1 MQTRSNLRSAACL
14 LVAVA
19 LAHCSSDNGN
29 KPNPV
34 PTDIALLSGDHQV
47 GPAGTLLQNPIIVKV
62 TDADGNA
69 VKGVPVTFGVQTG
82 GGFLSQTA
90 ASTDPQGR
98 AATQWTLGPNAG
110 TDNNAVTATANG
122 LTGSPVTFHASGD
135 PIGTL
140 GIVSGD
146 AQQGGDGTLLAPLVV
161 LVQDNA
167 NIAKPNVLVTWQVI
181 SGGGSLSVNQSL
193 TNLSGQASVDWTLG
207 PGPGTQT
214 VRATSGAT
222 NPTTLDF
229 SATTVVAAP
238 STIIGVVTPVNYG
251 AAPPAGFGSFFRSSR
266 LSSAAARGEERV
278 RPLQHAGHSGAPEY
292 VRDELLVTFKPGA
305 VSSQRLQAR
314 SSATAASIVST
325 AMRTHLAAFSAP
337 GRVTVTGVSP
347 VLNVAR
353 LKLGSRVSAD
363 SVARALA
370 ADPAVLGVRHPVWLR
385 ADGTARAI
393 VQPIVTPND
402 PNYPNQSWHYGLIGL
417 PEAWNI
423 TTGSSSVIVAVVDN
437 GIRFDHP
444 AVAANLRLDGY
455 DFVSQ
460 SAAALCSGGSTSNT
474 GDGNGVDP
482 DPTIPDDWD
491 LQPSGCL
498 LQRSPIGGHG
508 LHVTGTIGA
517 VGNDGVTV
525 VGVNWH
531 VSIRPVRV
539 LGLSG
544 GSDFDV
550 AQGILY
556 AAGLAADNGSGGVVQ
571 LPPGVGARIINMSLG
586 GGCPAGINPPPGAD
600 VLHDAVVAATDAS
613 LPNGGSLIVAAAGN
627 GGSSVPECPAAYPEV
642 ISVVAVGPDGTL
654 ASYSSFGSTVDI
666 AAPGG
671 NIEGSPLLN
680 TAGDGTWGIFSS
692 VCDFTVN
699 PCVPGLARYEGTSM
713 AAPHVSGVAALL
725 LADDPSLTQSQL
737 RSRLLNY
744 AVPAGSATQYGHG
757 IVNARN
763 SLLQNM
769 GPTHSTLVRLYD
781 AATLAQAASVT
792 AAAGQYTFNNVPDGT
807 YYVFAGE
814 DDDGDG
820 ILGLPGRRWGAYGG
834 TGAPRSVT
842 VSTTTG
848 AFASFNIGNPLEH
861 ESNDLSTR
869 ASVLI
874 SDTYQTGSLAPGDG
888 ADYYKVVI
896 ANAGTYTFQTSGFN
910 HALCSYGMDLNTNL
924 QVFAPDGTTPIGTPL
939 DDIDPLNNN
948 YCSRE
953 VVTLGPGTYFVRITA
968 GPFFN
973 SGVTHQGRY
982 FLEVH

>member
-1 MQTRSNLRSAACL
+1 MQTRPSLRSAACL
-14 LVAVA
+14 LLSVA
-19 LAHCSSDNGN
+19 LAHCGSDNGN

-34 PTDIALLSGDHQV
+34 PTDVALLSGDHQV
-47 GPAGTLLQNPIIVKV
+47 GPAGTLLQDPIIVKV

-110 TDNNAVTATANG
+110 TDNNVVTATANG

-135 PIGTL
+135 PIGTIT
-140 GIVSGD
+140 IVSGD
-146 AQQGGDGTLLAPLVV
+146 AQQGGAGSLLQPLVV
-161 LVQDNA
+161 QVNDNSNNPIVA
-167 NIAKPNVLVTWQVI
+167 ATIAWQVV
-181 SGGGSLSVNQSL
+181 SGGGSLSNNQSV
-193 TNLSGQASVDWTLG
+193 TNASGRATIDWTLG

-214 VRATSGAT
+214 VRASSPGT
-222 NPTTLDF
+222 NPATVDF
-229 SATTVVAAP
+229 NAATVVAPP
-238 STIIGVVTPVNYG
+238 STITGFVTPVDY
-251 AAPPAGFGSFFRSSR
+251 ASAPPPAFGSPFRSSR
-266 LSSAAARGEERV
+266 LSTVRSGGSEAV
-278 RPLQHAGHSGAPEY
+278 RPLQNAGRSGAPEY
-292 VRDELLVTFKPGA
+292 VIDELLVTFKPGA
-305 VSSQRLQAR
+305 VSSQRLQAQ

-385 ADGTARAI
+385 ADGTAGAI

-402 PNYPNQSWHYGLIGL
+402 PNYPNQSWHYSMIGL

-444 AVAANLRLDGY
+444 AVAANLRSDGY

-498 LQRSPIGGHG
+498 DQRSPIGGHG
-508 LHVTGTIGA
+508 LHVAGTIGA

-571 LPPGVGARIINMSLG
+571 LPPGMGARVINMSLG
-586 GGCPAGINPPPGAD
+586 GGCPAGINPPPGVD
-600 VLHDAVVAATDAS
+600 VLHDAVVAANDPA
-613 LPNGGSLIVAAAGN
+613 LPHGGSLIIAAAGN
-627 GGSSVPECPAAYPEV
+627 GASSVPECPAAYPEV
-642 ISVVAVGPDGTL
+642 VSVVAVGPDGTL

-680 TAGDGTWGIFSS
+680 TAGDGTWGVFSS

-725 LADDPSLTQSQL
+725 LADDPSLTRSQL
-737 RSRLLNY
+737 RSRLLDY

-769 GPTHSTLVRLYD
+769 GPTHTSIVRLYD
-781 AATLAQAASVT
+781 ATTLAQVASVT
-792 AAAGQYTFNNVPDGT
+792 AAAGQYTFSSVPDGT

-834 TGAPRSVT
+834 SGAPRGVT
-842 VSTTTG
+842 VSATTG
-848 AFASFNIGNPLEH
+848 AFASFTFGTPVEH
-861 ESNDLSTR
+861 ESNDISGR
-869 ASVLI
+869 ANVLI
-874 SDTYQTGSLAPGDG
+874 VNTYQTGNVAPPDV
-888 ADYYKVVI
+888 ADVYKVI
-896 ANAGTYTFQTSGFN
+896 LPSAGPYTFETSGFN
-910 HALCSYGMDLNTNL
+910 HAFCSFGMDLNTHLYVLTSNGDPAG
-924 QVFAPDGTTPIGTPL
+924 VPMG
-939 DDIDPLNNN
+939 DIDPPNNN
-948 YCSRE
+948 FCSRE
-953 VVTLGPGTYFVRITA
+953 TVTGPGTFYVTVFA
-968 GPFFN
+968 DPFFS

-982 FLEVH
+982 VLTVHQ